1 MDKLRAI
8 IQKILK
14 NNFYA
19 ISLYARQ
26 IAGTLV
32 LFLIARY
39 LTVYDYG
46 LFTSY
51 KTLSVLILVLANMGY
66 ESYILVSSQN
76 NVVKV
81 MVKKF
86 FGFSRSTA
94 TYK

>member
-1 MDKLRAI
+1 MLSILKH
-8 IQKILK
+8 ILK

-51 KTLSVLILVLANMGY
+51 KTLSAFILVLANMGY

-81 MVKKF
+81 KQKI
-86 FGFSRSTA
+86 A
-94 TYK
+94 